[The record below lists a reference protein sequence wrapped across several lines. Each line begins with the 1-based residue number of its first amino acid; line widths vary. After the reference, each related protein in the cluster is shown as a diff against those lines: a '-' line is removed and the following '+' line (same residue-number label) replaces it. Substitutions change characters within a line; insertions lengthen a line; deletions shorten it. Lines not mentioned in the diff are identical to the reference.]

1 MKSLVLGMA
10 IVVGGAVACAVEAP
24 PAPQPA
30 ITSQALYCAHG
41 SVGMRPANPPPDY
54 EAWFAVAVIEIKNPI
69 GETQPKVSEFSLIDG
84 TGAVTPLKRVIEV
97 DDFDRSPV
105 PGWGISAYYLNSG
118 KAAPPGDR
126 TRPWNGV
133 LRVGTTQLRVRVSLT
148 KDPAESDRFRLV
160 LGSIVTE
167 GKVNARWP
175 T

>member
-1 MKSLVLGMA
+1 MNALVGGMA
-10 IVVGGAVACAVEAP
+10 IVVSSAVACAVEAP
-24 PAPQPA
+24 PTPQA
-30 ITSQALYCAHG
+30 AMTSQAVFCATG
-41 SVGMRPANPPPDY
+41 GVGMRPTNPPDY
-54 EAWFAVAVIEIKNPI
+54 EMWFAVAVIEITNHV
-69 GETQPKVSEFSLIDG
+69 GETQPTVSEFSLIDR
-84 TGAVTPLKRVIEV
+84 TGAVTPFKRVIEV
-97 DDFDRSPV
+97 DDFDRPPV
-105 PGWGISAYYLNSG
+105 PGWGSAAYYLNTG

-133 LRVGTTQLRVRVSLT
+133 LRVGTTTLRVRVSLT